1 MLTGKQKQYVKG
13 IASKFPAVVQ
23 IGKNGIEE
31 SVIESIFNALKAR
44 ELIKVKINQNSVE
57 DINNTAKFLSEKLS
71 CELVQVIGRNC
82 ILFKQK
88 KEKSHYELP

>member
-1 MLTGKQKQYVKG
+1 MLTGKQKQYLKS
-13 IASKFPAVVQ
+13 IAVNFPAVVQ

-31 SVIESIFNALKAR
+31 SVIDSVSRVIKAR
-44 ELIKVKINQNSVE
+44 ELVKIKINQNSAE
-57 DINNTAKFLSEKLS
+57 DINNIAVFLSKKLS
-71 CELVQVIGRNC
+71 CELVQIIGRNC